1 MNQNQ
6 LFTDLNTSFNKQ
18 QNPLRNF
25 ELPCNREYERMNIGS
40 CSYFLLSEY
49 PADVE
54 VFISLNPEFKD
65 AFRVDNRNTGF
76 KISDVYSQHG
86 VPSFVKDVY
95 IWTKG
100 ITNLTDSDGSPKKV
114 KIITSSIPS
123 FEILNNSSIN
133 SIESIGQIGSI
144 NGLVGYPQGA
154 ITMTG
159 ILVPSYIRSWQPP
172 LNYGKINE
180 FYASRDLVVPL
191 GSKINP
197 NRSYII
203 SAQGILDPELVLPLQ
218 QMGAAAAAIAP
229 MTLFCH
235 THAGLMVNDNSD
247 FTPSPNKMFSLLAK
261 SFALSTA
268 VTDEG
273 TETRAFYTNGSG
285 EIDNEMSIQF
295 TGEEILR
302 NFVNSEGN
310 ATFRVDIRQYT
321 QRDNTAETV
330 NKTTNTKLCY
340 QMSAY
345 RTGI

>member
-1 MNQNQ
+1 MNNVE
-6 LFTDLNTSFNKQ
+6 LFSNKNTNFSKQ
-18 QNPLRNF
+18 QNPLKKF
-25 ELPCNREYERMNIGS
+25 ELPCDREYTQMNIGA

-54 VFISLNPEFKD
+54 VYISLNPEFKD
-65 AFRVDNRNTGF
+65 AFKVDNRNTGF
-76 KISDVYSQHG
+76 KINEVYTPQG

-95 IWTKG
+95 LWTKG
-100 ITNLTDSDGSPKKV
+100 ITGLTDFDGKPKSV
-114 KIITSSIPS
+114 KIITSGIPS

-154 ITMTG
+154 LTMTG
-159 ILVPSYIRSWQPP
+159 ILAPAYIRSWQPP
-172 LNYGKINE
+172 SNYGVIHE
-180 FYASRDLVVPL
+180 FYSQKDLVVPL
-191 GSKINP
+191 GERISP
-197 NRSYII
+197 TRSYII

-218 QMGAAAAAIAP
+218 QVGEIARAIAP

-235 THAGLMVNDNSD
+235 THAGLIVNDTSE

-268 VTDEG
+268 VSEEG
-273 TETRAFYTNGSG
+273 TGTRAFYTNGSG
-285 EIDNEMSIQF
+285 EIDNEFSIQF

-310 ATFRVDIRQYT
+310 ATFRVEIRQYT
-321 QRDNTAETV
+321 QRDYTTETTQ
-330 NKTTNTKLCY
+330 KTTNTKLCY

-345 RTGI
+345 RTGV

>member
-25 ELPCNREYERMNIGS
+25 ELPCNREYERMNIGA

-65 AFRVDNRNTGF
+65 AFKVDNRNTGF
-76 KISDVYSQHG
+76 KISDVYSQQG

-100 ITNLTDSDGSPKKV
+100 ITNLTDSDGKPKKV

-154 ITMTG
+154 ITLCG
-159 ILVPSYIRSWQPP
+159 LLVPTFTRWV
-172 LNYGKINE
+172 G
-180 FYASRDLVVPL
+180 
-191 GSKINP
+191 
-197 NRSYII
+197 
-203 SAQGILDPELVLPLQ
+203 SAQLEKVGEYKTSVSEILDMGSILDPYRNYIVSAKGIIDPEVVLPLSTASHSGITEICSAH
-218 QMGAAAAAIAP
+218 M
-229 MTLFCH
+229 
-235 THAGLMVNDNSD
+235 HAGIVLPPESPLPHAPNNLFPLM
-247 FTPSPNKMFSLLAK
+247 AK
-261 SFALSTA
+261 SYVIGFRPSQAGGNLQNCGGGTIS
-268 VTDEG
+268 DEG
-273 TETRAFYTNGSG
+273 SF
-285 EIDNEMSIQF
+285 
-295 TGEEILR
+295 
-302 NFVNSEGN
+302 
-310 ATFRVDIRQYT
+310 QYT
-321 QRDNTAETV
+321 GKYILENFCNAEGKLEFKLDMTCYMYAEGATAGAQR
-330 NKTTNTKLCY
+330 TNTKASY
-340 QMSAY
+340 QISAY
-345 RTGI
+345 RTGV

>member
-6 LFTDLNTSFNKQ
+6 LFTDVNTSFNKQ

-25 ELPCNREYERMNIGS
+25 ELPCNREYERMNIGA

-65 AFRVDNRNTGF
+65 AFKVDNRNTGF
-76 KISDVYSQHG
+76 KISDVYSQQG

-154 ITMTG
+154 LTMTG
-159 ILVPSYIRSWQPP
+159 ILAPTYIRSWQPIY
-172 LNYGKINE
+172 NYGIIHE
-180 FYASRDLVVPL
+180 FYSKKDLVVPL
-191 GSKINP
+191 GERISAT
-197 NRSYII
+197 RSYII

-218 QMGAAAAAIAP
+218 QVDGAAAAVAP

-235 THAGLMVNDNSD
+235 THAGIIVNDTSEY
-247 FTPSPNKMFSLLAK
+247 TPSPNKMFSLLAK
-261 SFALSTA
+261 SFSLSSA
-268 VTDEG
+268 VSDEG
-273 TETRAFYTNGSG
+273 TGTRAFYTNGSG
-285 EIDNEMSIQF
+285 AIDNEFSIQF

-310 ATFRVDIRQYT
+310 ATFSVEIRQFT
-321 QRDNTAETV
+321 QRDYTAETTQR
-330 NKTTNTKLCY
+330 TTNTKLCY

-345 RTGI
+345 RTGA